1 MNRTRTL
8 WTLLLCAA
16 LAGCGSSVELDESQD
31 ATIESRDTGAGA
43 GADGIGDSSRAV
55 QQIDAGDQAQD
66 PLDDPK
72 GILARRSIYFAF
84 DSFVV
89 EDEYRPLIEA
99 HARYLTTNRGR
110 RIVIQGNTDE
120 RGSREYNVALGQ
132 RRADGVRRLLVLLGA
147 RDSQIEAVSLGEEKP
162 KAEGSNEEAWAQNR
176 RSDILYSGEY

>member
-31 ATIESRDTGAGA
+31 ATIESRETGAGA
-43 GADGIGDSSRAV
+43 GAGGIGDSSRAV

-66 PLDDPK
+66 PLNDPQ
-72 GILARRSIYFAF
+72 GILAKRSIYFAF

-89 EDEYRPLIEA
+89 EDEYRPIIEA
-99 HARYLTTNRGR
+99 HARYLTTNRNR

-120 RGSREYNVALGQ
+120 RGSREYNLALGQ
-132 RRADGVRRLLVLLGA
+132 KRADVVKQALLLLGA
-147 RDSQIEAVSLGEEKP
+147 QESQIESVSLGEEKP
-162 KAEGSNEEAWAQNR
+162 RCDDRTENCYAENR
-176 RSDILYSGEY
+176 RGDMLYSGEF